1 MSSYIYCVLDGPQYP
16 EGAPDA
22 MFVSLEEAK
31 EYIKRET
38 YIPENHCIYKYPL
51 GGGGYEEV
59 LNYIGEAVK

>member
-1 MSSYIYCVLDGPQYP
+1 MSSYVYCVLDGPQYP

-51 GGGGYEEV
+51 GGGGV
-59 LNYIGEAVK
+59 